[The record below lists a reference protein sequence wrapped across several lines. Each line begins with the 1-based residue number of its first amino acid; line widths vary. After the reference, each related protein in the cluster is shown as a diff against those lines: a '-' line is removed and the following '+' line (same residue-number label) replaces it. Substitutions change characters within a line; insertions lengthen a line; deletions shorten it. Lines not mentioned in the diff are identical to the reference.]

1 MGTGSIYFASALLA
15 AGFSLGSAGYANAA
29 VPEIKPGLWE
39 VTAKVQWPAPDLTKM
54 SPEERAKYES
64 GKAEREERLKQMQ
77 QPRPICI
84 TGEMVSKG
92 HWFGGG
98 RRSADCEFS
107 GVKTS
112 AKTVSYDTVC
122 TGQRPSTGKG
132 KLTMVSAEKF
142 SGESSSKSEASARE
156 VKITTQG
163 VWKAADC
170 GATTPNYP
178 KVK

>member
-1 MGTGSIYFASALLA
+1 MGTGSIYRLQLILGFALSAA
-15 AGFSLGSAGYANAA
+15 FPAVAA

-39 VTAKVQWPAPDLTKM
+39 VTAKVQWPVPDLAKM
-54 SPEERAKYES
+54 TEQERARYES

-92 HWFGGG
+92 HWFGAG
-98 RRSADCEFS
+98 RRAADCEFS
-107 GVKTS
+107 AVKS
-112 AKTVSYDTVC
+112 NAKTVSYESVC
-122 TGQRPSTGKG
+122 T
-132 KLTMVSAEKF
+132 EKF
-142 SGESSSKSEASARE
+142 TGESASKSEASARE

>member
-1 MGTGSIYFASALLA
+1 MGTGSIYFATAMLGAACALGLTSTA
-15 AGFSLGSAGYANAA
+15 QAA

-39 VTAKVQWPAPDLTKM
+39 VSAKVQWPAPDLAKLT
-54 SPEERAKYES
+54 PEERARYES

-77 QPRPICI
+77 QARPICI

-92 HWFGGG
+92 HWFGAG
-98 RRSADCEFS
+98 RRAADCEFS
-107 GVKTS
+107 AVKAT

-122 TGQRPSTGKG
+122 TGQRPSKGKG

-142 SGESSSKSEASARE
+142 TGESSSKSEASARE
-156 VKITTQG
+156 VKISTQG

>member
-1 MGTGSIYFASALLA
+1 MGTGSIYRLQLILGFALSAA
-15 AGFSLGSAGYANAA
+15 FPAVAA

-39 VTAKVQWPAPDLTKM
+39 VTAKVQWPVPDLAKM
-54 SPEERAKYES
+54 TEQERARYES

-92 HWFGGG
+92 HWFGAG
-98 RRSADCEFS
+98 RRAADCEFS
-107 GVKTS
+107 AVKS
-112 AKTVSYDTVC
+112 NAKTVSYESVC
-122 TGQRPSTGKG
+122 TGQRPSKGKG
-132 KLTMVSAEKF
+132 KLTMVTAEKF
-142 SGESSSKSEASARE
+142 TGESASKSEASARE

>member
-1 MGTGSIYFASALLA
+1 MGTGSNYLARAVLA
-15 AGFSLGSAGYANAA
+15 AVYALALMAPAHAA

-39 VTAKVQWPAPDLTKM
+39 VTAKVQWPAPDLAKM
-54 SPEERAKYES
+54 TQEERARYES

-77 QPRPICI
+77 QARPICI

-92 HWFGGG
+92 HWFGAG
-98 RRSADCEFS
+98 RRAADCEFS
-107 GVKTS
+107 AVKTTS
-112 AKTVSYDTVC
+112 KTVSYDTAC
-122 TGQRPSTGKG
+122 SGQRPSKGKG

-142 SGESSSKSEASARE
+142 TGESASKSEASARE

>member
-1 MGTGSIYFASALLA
+1 MGTGSIYFASALL
-15 AGFSLGSAGYANAA
+15 GLGLALTSADQAHAA

-39 VTAKVQWPAPDLTKM
+39 VTAKVQWPAPDLAKL
-54 SPEERAKYES
+54 SAEERAKYES

-77 QPRPICI
+77 QARPICI

-98 RRSADCEFS
+98 RRAADCEF
-107 GVKTS
+107 GAVKTT

-132 KLTMVSAEKF
+132 KLTMVSADKF
-142 SGESSSKSEASARE
+142 TGESVSKSEASARE
-156 VKITTQG
+156 VKISTQG